1 VKSLEVKKLFYSINE
16 VSRITELEK
25 YVLRFWETEFE
36 QLQPQKNKSGN
47 RTYTN
52 GDIKLILEIKK
63 LLREQRY
70 TIEGAKKILSGW
82 KKEENEGD
90 NNVYIDEEN
99 RTFDTLR
106 LRNDLLQIKQFL
118 EGLLVKLS

>member
-1 VKSLEVKKLFYSINE
+1 MKSLEVKKLFYSINE